1 MQVVTISDIEDPRV
15 QAYRNVREADLKG
28 RERLFIA
35 EGRFVVSL
43 LLRGCRFPVESVLV
57 TEAALE
63 AIRPDLDAAESPPPV
78 MVASPEV
85 MNSIVGFDIHRGCL
99 AAGKRIP
106 VPDASELIRANPE
119 ARLFVGVEDLSNH
132 DNLGGLFRSA
142 AAFGVGAMLLTPR
155 CCDPLYR
162 KSIRVSMGHA
172 LRVPYGTVPG
182 AAEGAEV
189 LRQLGVYTIAL
200 TPQGGSFSLSDCAER
215 IRAEQPDRVC
225 LLLGSEGTGLSDA
238 MIEGADLRVRIPIAR
253 GVDSLNASVAG
264 AIAMQRIA
272 EAMGLL

>member
-1 MQVVTISDIEDPRV
+1 MQVLRIVDIEDPRV

-35 EGRFVVSL
+35 EGRLVVSL
-43 LLRGCRFPVESVLV
+43 LLRGCRFPVDSVLV

-63 AIRPDLDAAESPPPV
+63 AIRPDLDASESPPPV
-78 MVASPEV
+78 LVASPEV

-99 AAGKRIP
+99 AAGKRTP
-106 VPDASELIRANPE
+106 VSDASELLTAEPD
-119 ARLFVGVEDLSNH
+119 ARLIVAVEDLFNH
-132 DNLGGLFRSA
+132 DNLGGVFRSA
-142 AAFGVGAMLLTPR
+142 AAFGVGAILLSPR

-162 KSIRVSMGHA
+162 KAIRVSMGHA
-172 LRVPYGTVPG
+172 LRVPYGTIPA
-182 AAEGAEV
+182 AAEGASV
-189 LRQLGVYTIAL
+189 LKRLGVYTIAL
-200 TPQGGSFSLSDCAER
+200 TPQDSSASLRDCADR
-215 IRAEQPDRVC
+215 IRSERPDRVC
-225 LLLGSEGTGLSDA
+225 LLLGSEGPGLSDA
-238 MIEGADLRVRIPIAR
+238 MIRGADLRVSIPIAR